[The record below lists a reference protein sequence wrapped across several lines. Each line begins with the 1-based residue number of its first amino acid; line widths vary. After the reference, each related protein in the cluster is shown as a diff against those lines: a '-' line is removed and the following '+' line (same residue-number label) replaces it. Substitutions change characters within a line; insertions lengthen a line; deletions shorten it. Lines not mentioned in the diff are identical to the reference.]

1 MNSHNNLFDAN
12 LQFSAS
18 PEVNLADEPPVP
30 GSLDKLRE
38 RDFLAVYFKEMS
50 ELSVL
55 DPEEE
60 RSKAREIERRELAL
74 WRKALRSRAVLEPV
88 LKMVE
93 NYAKQTPKEF
103 TTLRKAAEGKD
114 ETLYAQAADRAA
126 QQVRL
131 LDVDRQLQLMVLV
144 EVEQHGLQ
152 LRAKSRNKKQE
163 LAEIKANDE
172 LLTDLREL
180 LQKAL
185 KIKNDFV
192 KANLRLVVGIA
203 RRFHKGRMPLSDLIQ
218 EGNIGLIKAVER
230 FDCRRGFRF
239 STYASWWIRH
249 AISRALADKGRA
261 IRLPVHMIDAYGR
274 LTRSTQEI
282 ASRLG
287 REPTTEE
294 LAKETGLPKAKIE
307 RLKTHVFSQ
316 PYSLDRPVGDEDGRK
331 FLEFLQQEDQVNPF
345 DSLMQEGLLTEVKRL
360 MKGLNPME
368 ADILKWRFG
377 LDTDREY
384 TLKEIGEKYNLS
396 RERIRQLQEQA
407 LGKIRSAM
415 KRKDLL

>member
-1 MNSHNNLFDAN
+1 MNSHNNLFDTN
-12 LQFSAS
+12 LQFSVGS
-18 PEVNLADEPPVP
+18 EVNLTDEPSFSPA
-30 GSLDKLRE
+30 LLEKLRDK
-38 RDFLAVYFKEMS
+38 DFLAVYFKEMS

-55 DPEEE
+55 EPEEE
-60 RSKAREIERRELAL
+60 SSKAREIERRELAL
-74 WRKALRSRAVLEPV
+74 WRRAFRVRPLVERL
-88 LKMVE
+88 LKLIE
-93 NYAKQTPKEF
+93 DYSKQSPKEF
-103 TTLRKAAEGKD
+103 AALREACKGNDSRLAKAANE
-114 ETLYAQAADRAA
+114 AAHLARSFDI
-126 QQVRL
+126 
-131 LDVDRQLQLMVLV
+131 DRQLQLMLLV
-144 EVEQHGLQ
+144 EVEQYGTTLKNK
-152 LRAKSRNKKQE
+152 RAE
-163 LAEIKANDE
+163 LANQK
-172 LLTDLREL
+172 LLVSLRDL
-180 LQKAL
+180 LQRAL
-185 KIKNDFV
+185 SIKNDFV
-192 KANLRLVVGIA
+192 QANLRLVVGIA

-230 FDCRRGFRF
+230 FDYRRGFRF

-274 LTRSTQEI
+274 LTRSTQDI
-282 ASRLG
+282 SSRLG

-307 RLKTHVFSQ
+307 RLRTHVFSQ

-331 FLEFLQQEDQVNPF
+331 FLEFLQAEDQVNPF
-345 DSLMQEGLLTEVKRL
+345 DVLLHEGLMVEVKRL

-368 ADILKWRFG
+368 ADILRWRFG

-384 TLKEIGEKYNLS
+384 TLKEIGEKYSLS

>member
-1 MNSHNNLFDAN
+1 M
-12 LQFSAS
+12 
-18 PEVNLADEPPVP
+18 
-30 GSLDKLRE
+30 
-38 RDFLAVYFKEMS
+38 AVYFKEMS

-55 DPEEE
+55 EPEEE
-60 RSKAREIERRELAL
+60 SSKAREIERRELAL
-74 WRKALRSRAVLEPV
+74 WRRAFRVRPL
-88 LKMVE
+88 VE
-93 NYAKQTPKEF
+93 RLVKLVEDYSKQSPKEF
-103 TTLRKAAEGKD
+103 AALREACKGNDSRLAKAANE
-114 ETLYAQAADRAA
+114 AAHLARSYDI
-126 QQVRL
+126 
-131 LDVDRQLQLMVLV
+131 DRQLQLMLLV
-144 EVEQHGLQ
+144 EVEQYGATLKNK
-152 LRAKSRNKKQE
+152 RAE
-163 LAEIKANDE
+163 LANQK
-172 LLTDLREL
+172 LLVSLRDL
-180 LQKAL
+180 LQRAL
-185 KIKNDFV
+185 SIKNDFV
-192 KANLRLVVGIA
+192 QANLRLVVGIA

-230 FDCRRGFRF
+230 FDYRRGFRF

-274 LTRSTQEI
+274 LTRSTQDI
-282 ASRLG
+282 SSRLG

-307 RLKTHVFSQ
+307 RLRTHVFSQ

-331 FLEFLQQEDQVNPF
+331 FLEFLQAEDQVNPF
-345 DSLMQEGLLTEVKRL
+345 DVLLHEGLMVEVKRL

-368 ADILKWRFG
+368 ADILRWRFG

-384 TLKEIGEKYNLS
+384 TLKEIGEKYSLS